1 MHNNVRRH
9 LHPLLI
15 ILAAGLLL
23 CCLHDRC
30 WRQKG
35 RLHISEVPH
44 IILGRMQAASAM
56 LMQMSASVPEVM
68 VEAAVSVAG
77 RSALRAA
84 EAICHKAVVGRNVE
98 IVKGA
103 LGKALRQ
110 CVEGIELLCLPR
122 VERRLVRAPLI

>member
-23 CCLHDRC
+23 CCLHNRC

-35 RLHISEVPH
+35 RLHINEVPH
-44 IILGRMQAASAM
+44 IILERMQAASAM
-56 LMQMSASVPEVM
+56 MSGSVAEVM

-84 EAICHKAVVGRNVE
+84 EAICHKAVVGRGVE
-98 IVKGA
+98 IVEGA

-110 CVEGIELLCLPR
+110 CVEGVELLCLPR
-122 VERRLVRAPLI
+122 IERRLVRAPLI